1 VEREVEISIEE
12 AALMM
17 FRPEL
22 ERRRRRRSVRSEVV
36 ADCDRETDMREK

>member
-1 VEREVEISIEE
+1 MESSIEE
-12 AALMM
+12 APLMM

-36 ADCDRETDMREK
+36 ADCDRETDIREK